1 MLAAPVF
8 FLASVFNVRTSSDC
22 HARRLEFLAISLPFS
37 WKNTPCFCSLMP
49 LEQKHL
55 NVAGSRLRKSGFVTS
70 GLMEIVRKASI
81 TTLSNSGVQSE
92 QLLFPENS
100 SSRRV
105 TITRVTVQPGS
116 INPPHRHPASE
127 QIWVALEG
135 SGILLLDDERTEPFA
150 AGDVVRFADGD
161 LHGFRNPGDVPFIYL
176 SVTAPP
182 VNFREAYSKD
192 WSKAGPARAAM
203 QNRP

>member
-1 MLAAPVF
+1 MGTGADDVSGTVL
-8 FLASVFNVRTSSDC
+8 L
-22 HARRLEFLAISLPFS
+22 
-37 WKNTPCFCSLMP
+37 
-49 LEQKHL
+49 
-55 NVAGSRLRKSGFVTS
+55 LRPG

-135 SGILLLDDERTEPFA
+135 SGILLLDDERIEPFA

>member
-1 MLAAPVF
+1 
-8 FLASVFNVRTSSDC
+8 
-22 HARRLEFLAISLPFS
+22 
-37 WKNTPCFCSLMP
+37 
-49 LEQKHL
+49 
-55 NVAGSRLRKSGFVTS
+55 
-70 GLMEIVRKASI
+70 MEIVRKDLI
-81 TTLSNSGVQSE
+81 TSLSNSGVQSE
-92 QLLFPENS
+92 QLIFPENS

-105 TITRVTVQPGS
+105 TLTRVTVLPGAT
-116 INPPHRHPASE
+116 NPPHRHPASE

-135 SGILLLDDERTEPFA
+135 SGIFLLDDERQEPIS

-161 LHGFRNPGDVPFIYL
+161 LHGFNNPGDVPFVYL

-192 WSKAGPARAAM
+192 WSKAGPARAAT